1 MIPWYH
7 LNESATISSPA
18 LLVYPDRVQHNISEM
33 LRVAGSADR
42 LRPHVKT
49 HKCGEIV
56 SMQMEAGIRKF
67 KCATIAEAE
76 MLADC
81 GVLDIL
87 LAYQPVG
94 PTISRYLQLQQKY
107 PRVAFSALADNQ
119 GIAKSLSHYWES
131 HGMKLGIF
139 IDLDVGMHRTGI
151 QPGHGVSS
159 LVEVIEECKGLIH
172 KGFHIYDGH
181 IRDEDFNDRKTAVEA
196 SFSKALT
203 YLNQDDSYEVVAGGT
218 PTFPVHAMNP
228 RVTLSPG
235 TCLLWDHGYQSIL
248 PDQKFLIAAV
258 LLTRVISKP
267 EEGLLCLDLGHKALA
282 SEMPHPRVHLPD
294 LGKVE
299 FLTHSEEHLVI
310 RSSKAHEYQVGDVI
324 YGFPKH
330 ICPTTALHQ
339 ELVVIDNRE
348 EVGRWEVSARDRRLS
363 I

>member
-1 MIPWYH
+1 MTPWYH

-18 LLVYPDRVQHNISEM
+18 LLVYPDRVQQNILEM

-49 HKCGEIV
+49 HKCREIV
-56 SMQMEAGIRKF
+56 SMQMEAGINKF

-94 PTISRYLQLQQKY
+94 PTATRYLQLQQKY
-107 PRVAFSALADNQ
+107 PRVAFSALTDNQ
-119 GIAKSLSHYWES
+119 ETAKSLSHYWES
-131 HGMKLGIF
+131 HGSKLGIF

-151 QPGHGVSS
+151 QPGDGVTP
-159 LVEVIEECKGLIH
+159 LVEIIEACKGLIH
-172 KGFHIYDGH
+172 KGVHIYDGH
-181 IRDEDFNDRKTAVEA
+181 IRDADINERKASVEA
-196 SFSKALT
+196 SFSQAAP
-203 YLNQDDSYEVVAGGT
+203 YLKPDDSYEIVAGGT

-235 TCLLWDHGYQSIL
+235 TCLLWDHGYSSIL
-248 PDQKFLIAAV
+248 PDQEFHIAAV

-267 EEGLLCLDLGHKALA
+267 GEGLLCLDLGHKALA
-282 SEMPHPRVHLPD
+282 SEMPHPRVYLPD
-294 LGKVE
+294 LGEVE
-299 FLTHSEEHLVI
+299 FQTHSEEHLVVK
-310 RSSKAHEYQVGDVI
+310 SSRAGQYKVGDVI

-330 ICPTTALHQ
+330 ICPTAALHQ
-339 ELVVIDNRE
+339 EMVVIADRK
-348 EVGRWEVSARDRRLS
+348 EVDRWKVYARDRRIS